1 MAKDRPRNREETA
14 LTTAPFDQL
23 LSYPVGCAFLLT
35 IARDQVPLDLALTPR
50 ESFSRLATVLRHI
63 TPWSGTFDRDT
74 RAVLS
79 LAPRLLDLASGAVAH
94 PGGRWWTAPIDRSQQ
109 VLMLMDP
116 EPDMPPPQIGSAWE
130 SYAERPL
137 GWRVTSTMNIKH
149 SCLDTIMASGVGDWP
164 QVQRRRFR
172 AEINDS
178 ARVLEITSP
187 VDWHSLCVA
196 HPQANQHRNSPAGVG
211 TLTPDW
217 HSVATQWDG
226 IHLTFMALLTVP
238 FVRYTSDEGTT
249 MMWSWDTEGTI
260 WLPGGFLRAGAP
272 LQLPEAPTEHV
283 RPLMSADLEVQEEA

>member
-1 MAKDRPRNREETA
+1 M
-14 LTTAPFDQL
+14 TTAPFDQL
-23 LSYPVGCAFLLT
+23 LSCPVGCAFLLT

-50 ESFSRLATVLRHI
+50 ESFSRLVTVLRRI
-63 TPWSGTFDRDT
+63 TPWSRTFDRDT

-79 LAPRLLDLASGAVAH
+79 LGPRLVDLACEAVAH
-94 PGGRWWTAPIDRSQQ
+94 PGSRWWTAPMDRSQQ

-116 EPDMPPPQIGSAWE
+116 EPDTPPPQTGSAWE

-137 GWRVTSTMNIKH
+137 GWRVTSTMNGKY
-149 SCLDTIMASGVGDWP
+149 SCLDTIMASGVGDWL

-178 ARVLEITSP
+178 ARVLEIASP
-187 VDWHSLCVA
+187 VDWHSLCMA
-196 HPQANQHRNSPAGVG
+196 HPQANQHRDSPAGVG

-217 HSVATQWDG
+217 RSVATLWDG

-238 FVRYTSDEGTT
+238 FVRYTSGAGTT

-260 WLPGGFLRAGAP
+260 WIPGGFLRAGAP
-272 LQLPEAPTEHV
+272 LPPPEAPRRDV
-283 RPLMSADLEVQEEA
+283 GPLMSADLEVQEEA